1 MAGSGVVLLTFRTS
15 GTTTAAKKAREVGT
29 SLDKTGT
36 KAAGGVKKLSRF
48 AGGLDG
54 IVGSAL
60 PVRTGLGSLAVGLD
74 SFGDKLGKSG
84 SKMGGWKVAAASV
97 AAGLVV
103 AGAASSAALYKV
115 GKAFDEVEDTIRVGT
130 GASGEALDSLTQSAK
145 NVGRN
150 VPVEFDKIAPV
161 VADLNTRMGLSG
173 DTLDTVAA
181 QYLEAGRLLKQD
193 VDIQSTSAAFT
204 AFKLEGDAV
213 SGAMDSL
220 FQVSQATGVGM
231 NELANGI
238 SQNAPALQQ
247 VGFGFE
253 DSISLLGSLDKA
265 GLNSQSILSG
275 MSRGLVTLAKDGE
288 QPQDAFKRVTAEV
301 QGFVD
306 QGNTAAALDLAGQVF
321 GTRGATQ
328 FVGALEAGVL
338 SMDDL
343 MAATGATGDTILGL
357 SAETASAAESWQLI
371 KNNALTAL
379 EPLGTAIYDLTSG
392 AMAGLA
398 EKSQEL
404 SPIIS
409 EGLGQAAK
417 WFSRLGDTIGP
428 IISPVLELWSAFS
441 PLSLV
446 FSALEP
452 VLPQLAEM
460 FGMLG
465 KIIGG
470 TLSGVLT
477 RIVEAAMPVAEM
489 LSGTLANAVIML
501 MPIITEI
508 AQTLAGALG
517 SALVAV
523 APLLVMLA
531 EIAGQVLMMVMP
543 LIAPILDLGMAFLPI
558 VTSLIPIVGALLP
571 PLIELLMAVLPIVV
585 ELTAPITQLAVGAIG
600 VLAGWLEIAVGWIS
614 TAVSWISDLVT
625 GSGTARDELAVIWEA
640 VKVGFSVVWEWID
653 TFVFKPFRDG
663 IKQIVRGFE
672 IGASA
677 IGTAWAGIKQAAA
690 KPINFVLDTVW
701 NNGLRAFWNDVVGS
715 LGLDDLKLPAAP
727 LVEFA
732 EGGVMPGYTPG
743 RDVHEFYS
751 PTAGRLALSGGEAI
765 MRPEFTRAVGG
776 PAGVDRLNA
785 LARKGEAFAD
795 GGVWGAIGDF
805 GAGIWETVTSAASVA
820 WSFMSDPAGA
830 IQKHIVD
837 GIVRPLLGDDG
848 NIFQKAFGELPIML
862 LEQFAG
868 LFPAPS
874 AKGSPGT
881 GSAGMGWEAMWD
893 VARNADP
900 NLVMT
905 SNYRPGAVTVNGGQ
919 SYHALGRAIDL
930 IPATMETFN
939 TIAGLFPNA
948 SELIYTPAGSRQLQN
963 GQPFAGWSP
972 AVRAQHYDHIHL
984 AMANGGVFPMLAE
997 GGPVRRGEGYIVGD
1011 GGVPELFVPGADG
1024 YVYPEVP
1031 TFAGQSAADIS
1042 ASLDDVDIEV
1052 GPRGD
1057 RTIVRVVTVD
1067 GRVLTEAVFDDA
1079 ADEEARL

>member
-1 MAGSGVVLLTFRTS
+1 MAGKGVVLLTFRTS

-29 SLDKTGT
+29 SLDKTST

-60 PVRTGLGSLAVGLD
+60 PVRTGLGSLSSGLD
-74 SFGDKLGKSG
+74 GFADNLGKSG
-84 SKMGGWKVAAASV
+84 SKMAGWKVAAAGV
-97 AAGLVV
+97 AAGLTLA
-103 AGAASSAALYKV
+103 AGASTAALYKV

-130 GASGEALDSLTQSAK
+130 GASGEALDGLVGSAK
-145 NVGRN
+145 NVANR
-150 VPVEFDKIAPV
+150 VPADLSQIAPV

-173 DTLDTVAA
+173 NTLDTVAS

-204 AFKLEGDAV
+204 AFKIEGDSV
-213 SGAMDSL
+213 VGAMDSL

-238 SQNAPALQQ
+238 AQNAPALQQ

-306 QGNTAAALDLAGQVF
+306 KGDQAAALDLAGKVF

-328 FVGALEAGVL
+328 FVGALESGVL

-357 SAETASAAESWQLI
+357 AEETASAGESWKII

-379 EPLGTAIYDLTSG
+379 EPIGTAIFDLTSG

-398 EKSQEL
+398 SKAQEL

-409 EGLGQAAK
+409 DGIGKAAR
-417 WFSRLGDTIGP
+417 WFKRLGDTIWP
-428 IISPVLELWSAFS
+428 IISPVLELWTAFS
-441 PLSLV
+441 PLSLI

-452 VLPQLAEM
+452 VLPQLAET
-460 FGMLG
+460 FGLLASV
-465 KIIGG
+465 IGG
-470 TLSGVLT
+470 TLSRVLPD
-477 RIVEAAMPVAEM
+477 IVAAAAPVAEM
-489 LSGTLANAVIML
+489 LSGALADAAIML
-501 MPIITEI
+501 MPIVTEV
-508 AQTLAGALG
+508 AQSLAGALG
-517 SALVAV
+517 TALVAV
-523 APLLVMLA
+523 APLLSMLA
-531 EIAGQVLMMVMP
+531 EVAGQVLMMVMP
-543 LIAPILDLGMAFLPI
+543 LIPPILDLGLAFMPI
-558 VTSLIPIVGALLP
+558 ITSLIPIVGALLP
-571 PLIELLMAVLPIVV
+571 PLIDLLMAVLPVVV
-585 ELTAPITQLAVGAIG
+585 ELTMPITELAVGAIG
-600 VLAGWLEIAVGWIS
+600 LLVGWLETAVNWIS
-614 TAVSWISDLVT
+614 IGIGWISDLVT
-625 GSGTARDELAVIWEA
+625 GSGTARDQLLFVWEA
-640 VKVGFSVVWEWID
+640 VKWGFSKVWEWID
-653 TFVFKPFRDG
+653 SKVFKPFRDG
-663 IKQIVRGFE
+663 IDLIVLGFE
-672 IGASA
+672 VGSDA
-677 IGTAWAGIKQAAA
+677 IAVAWEGIKLAAA

-701 NNGLRAFWNDVVGS
+701 NNGIRSFWNDVVGT
-715 LGLDDLKLPAAP
+715 LGLDDLVLPEAP
-727 LVEFA
+727 LVKFA

-743 RDVHEFYS
+743 RDVHKFYS
-751 PTAGRLALSGGEAI
+751 PTGGLLELSGGEAI

-776 PAGVDRLNA
+776 PSGVDRLNA
-785 LARKGEAFAD
+785 LARQGQSFAD

-805 GAGIWETVTSAASVA
+805 GEGIWETVTSAASIA
-820 WSFMSDPAGA
+820 WSFISDPAGA
-830 IQKHIVD
+830 IQEHIVG
-837 GIVRPLLGDDG
+837 GIIRPLLGDGG
-848 NIFQKAFGELPIML
+848 NIFQKAIGELPIML
-862 LEQFAG
+862 LEKIAG
-868 LFPAPS
+868 LFPS
-874 AKGSPGT
+874 ASASAQ
-881 GSAGMGWEAMWD
+881 GSAGMGWEAMWE
-893 VARNADP
+893 VVRNADP

-939 TIAGLFPNA
+939 KVAGLFPNA
-948 SELIYTPAGSRQLQN
+948 SELIYTPAGSRQLLN

-972 AVRAQHYDHIHL
+972 AVQAQHYDHIHL
-984 AMANGGVFPMLAE
+984 AMHQGGVVPALANGG
-997 GGPVRRGEGYIVGD
+997 PVQPGRPYIVGD
-1011 GGVPELFVPGADG
+1011 GGQPELFVPDSSG
-1024 YVYPEVP
+1024 YVFPEVP
-1031 TFAGQSAADIS
+1031 MFTGQSAADIS
-1042 ASLDDVDIEV
+1042 ATLDDVDIEV

-1057 RTIVRVVTVD
+1057 RTIVRVVTLD
-1067 GRVLTEAVFDDA
+1067 GRVLGEAVFDDA